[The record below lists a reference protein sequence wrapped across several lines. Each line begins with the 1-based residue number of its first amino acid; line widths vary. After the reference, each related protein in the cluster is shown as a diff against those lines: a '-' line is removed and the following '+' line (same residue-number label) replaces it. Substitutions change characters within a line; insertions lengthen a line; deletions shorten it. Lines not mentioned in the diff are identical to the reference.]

1 MGILEGNEAT
11 RILKHEI
18 NKILI
23 TMPFN
28 TSLIGYSML
37 VDAIVVSMGH
47 SFSDLNL
54 KKDIYTKLAGLYNVG
69 SSTVE
74 KDIKSAIGSILT
86 STLNMTELEYPSKH
100 IELAVSD
107 GKPKQLI
114 VAMCQYMKINKGMV
128 LTPLSN

>member
-18 NKILI
+18 NKVLI

-47 SFSDLNL
+47 SFSHLNL
-54 KKDIYTKLAGLYNVG
+54 KKDIYTKLSGLYKVG

-74 KDIKSAIGSILT
+74 KDIKAAIASILT
-86 STLNMTELEYPSKH
+86 STLNMTQLEYPSKH

-114 VAMCQYMKINKGMV
+114 VAMCQYMKIDKGVV
-128 LTPLSN
+128 LTPLSI